1 MLTCALW
8 LPSLPPDFISR
19 AACRAQR
26 TDLLPFT
33 PPIRLAEVIGER
45 KATDKAAGIAGID
58 YAECTKFLFSKLQ
71 D

>member
-19 AACRAQR
+19 ATCGAQR

-33 PPIRLAEVIGER
+33 PPIRQPEVIGER
-45 KATDKAAGIAGID
+45 KAIDKAAGVSGND
-58 YAECTKFLFSKLQ
+58 YAECAKFLFSKLQ
-71 D
+71 N